1 MNAAKTPLFVV
12 KVGTNVITESNGFLN
27 IGVLKELV
35 TQIAELKKKG
45 VNIILVSSGAMAAGR
60 ALLPQTDK
68 TENVV
73 KRQMLAA
80 VGQAALMKEYSELF
94 QHHGY
99 LCAQVLT
106 TKADFRTRQHYLNM
120 QNCFTALLKD
130 NVVPIVNENDV
141 VSVEELMFTDN
152 DELAGLI
159 SSLMDA
165 EKLIILTSV
174 DGVYDGPIGSGK
186 VLTTIEPQ
194 SKLWKKHLQAGTSQ
208 FGKGGMH
215 TKCAIAE
222 KLAATGIAVHIVNGA
237 RSNVLL
243 EIAAEK
249 PIGTFFRPTKKASHL
264 KRWVAHAEGLEKG
277 KVTVNACAADILA
290 STQVVSLLPVG
301 ITNIEGDFVAGDIIQ
316 ICREDGVKIGL
327 GKAQYDSEKAV
338 AVIGKKGEK
347 ALIHYNYLYLL

>member
-130 NVVPIVNENDV
+130 NV
-141 VSVEELMFTDN
+141 
-152 DELAGLI
+152 
-159 SSLMDA
+159 
-165 EKLIILTSV
+165 
-174 DGVYDGPIGSGK
+174 
-186 VLTTIEPQ
+186 
-194 SKLWKKHLQAGTSQ
+194 
-208 FGKGGMH
+208 
-215 TKCAIAE
+215 
-222 KLAATGIAVHIVNGA
+222 
-237 RSNVLL
+237 
-243 EIAAEK
+243 
-249 PIGTFFRPTKKASHL
+249 
-264 KRWVAHAEGLEKG
+264 
-277 KVTVNACAADILA
+277 
-290 STQVVSLLPVG
+290 
-301 ITNIEGDFVAGDIIQ
+301 
-316 ICREDGVKIGL
+316 
-327 GKAQYDSEKAV
+327 
-338 AVIGKKGEK
+338 
-347 ALIHYNYLYLL
+347 